1 MSVVALL
8 TDFGAVDPYVGVMK
22 GALLSVAPG
31 ATIVDLLHEVPPQDV
46 AAAAFVLGASRAYFP
61 LDTIFVAVVDP
72 GVGSARRAIAVEAAG
87 GQRFVGPDNGL
98 LTAALAGT
106 RVVRAVE
113 LTERR
118 YQRATL
124 SRTFHGRDLFAPVAG
139 HLASGVP
146 LEALGRGI
154 APSSLARL
162 PGRRAAPAWRR
173 GRARGRVVW
182 IDRYGNCVTD
192 LPAALVERRRVRVRA
207 GTFSTERLADSYASV
222 ERGAALA
229 IIGSYRLVEIAVR
242 DGSAAVALGLARGD
256 AVVVEARR

>member
-1 MSVVALL
+1 MAIVALL
-8 TDFGAVDPYVGVMK
+8 TDFGAIDPYVGVMK

-46 AAAAFVLGASRAYFP
+46 AAGAFVLGASRGYFP
-61 LDTIFVAVVDP
+61 LDAIFVAVVDP
-72 GVGSARRAIAVEAAG
+72 GVGSARRAIAVETAE

-98 LTAALAGT
+98 FPAALAGT

-118 YQRATL
+118 FHRPLL

-146 LEALGRGI
+146 LEALGRAI
-154 APSSLARL
+154 PPRALARL
-162 PGRRAAPAWRR
+162 PGRRAAPAWRG

-192 LPAALVERRRVRVRA
+192 LPAALVEGRRVRLRA
-207 GTFSTERLADSYASV
+207 GAFSTERLAKSYASV
-222 ERGAALA
+222 ERGAPLA
-229 IIGSYRLVEIAVR
+229 IVGSYGLVEIAVR
-242 DGSAAVALGLARGD
+242 DGSAAATLGLARGA